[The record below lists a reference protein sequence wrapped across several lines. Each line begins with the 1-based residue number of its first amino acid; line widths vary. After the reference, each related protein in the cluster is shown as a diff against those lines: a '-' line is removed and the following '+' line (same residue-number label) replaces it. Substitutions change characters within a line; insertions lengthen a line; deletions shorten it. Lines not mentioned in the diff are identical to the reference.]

1 MNVRTIIAS
10 IMCSIVLMAVA
21 QHTDLPRKTMNGK
34 EYYVYKVSKGEGF
47 YSVAKKFDISE
58 EDIIKYNPA
67 AKNGLKRNQV
77 LFIPVS
83 MDDVSQKSVSTSFQH
98 TIKRGETLYAISKMY
113 GVSIDEICELNP
125 GARKRINA
133 GDKLLIPQKNVQS
146 SSQEVAQSKK
156 VEDKTTKKESKKS
169 QEYIY
174 HTIASGETLYFIAQR
189 YNTDVESI
197 MRANPGIKPTKLAKG
212 AVIRVPDTNADVIVA
227 DKETPAEVKNTTP
240 TETAKEVTKDDVEQL
255 PENTNGKYKT
265 YCAKK
270 KETFY
275 SIAQKFDIPVDELR
289 AVNPGVRKV
298 KEGMNINIPNTV
310 ANNDI
315 DTDGAGSVTVS
326 NEQLENLYSR
336 IYTKKNV
343 DIINVAVM
351 LPFMLNDTES
361 VKSAL
366 YTEYYQGF
374 LLAVD
379 SLKRQGYSINV
390 YAYDT
395 QNSVDVVRNLLNRSQ
410 MKNMDLIIAPDQDDA
425 IDLVADFGEQHD
437 INVVNSF
444 SMKNEKVNTNAR
456 VFQTNIPGSYLY
468 AESVAQFIK
477 TFKDKTV
484 IFLDNANDTIADNDF
499 ITTLQGELTER
510 NIQYATCSYSGM
522 LSDDTLTNVASLY
535 ASIVFVPVSNKKEA
549 IAEILPAL
557 DRYVANNV
565 ASDVSLFGYPG
576 WVPQINS
583 NLDKF
588 YRLDTYIFS
597 RFYIQP
603 EDIHMYDFS
612 IKYAYWYNEEMRNA
626 SPRYAVLGFDT
637 GLYFL
642 QAIALHGKNF
652 ANYDMTYSA
661 QSIQTD
667 FYFERINNWSGF
679 INKAFYFVHLTR
691 DMKIEKIA
699 IQ

>member
-1 MNVRTIIAS
+1 
-10 IMCSIVLMAVA
+10 MCCIVLVVAA
-21 QHTDLPRKTMNGK
+21 QHTNLPRKTMNGK

-47 YSVAKKFDISE
+47 YSISKKFDISE

-67 AKNGLKRNQV
+67 AKSGLKRDQV

-83 MDDVSQKSVSTSFQH
+83 MDDASQLAVSSSFRH

-113 GVSIDEICELNP
+113 NVTIDEICELNP

-133 GDKLLIPQKNVQS
+133 GDKLLIPQKNSSSVAKSTTPS
-146 SSQEVAQSKK
+146 SSQASK
-156 VEDKTTKKESKKS
+156 VTTPKEETKKS
-169 QEYIY
+169 QSYVY
-174 HTIASGETLYFIAQR
+174 HTISSGETLYAIAQR
-189 YNTDVESI
+189 YETSVESI

-212 AVIRVPDTNADVIVA
+212 AVIRVPDVNADVVVA
-227 DKETPAEVKNTTP
+227 EKETPAETTTIDTP
-240 TETAKEVTKDDVEQL
+240 VEQPKEVEKEAVEQL
-255 PENTNGKYKT
+255 VENTGGKYRT

-275 SIAQKFDIPVDELR
+275 SIAQKFDIAVDELR
-289 AVNPGVRKV
+289 AVNPDIRKV
-298 KEGMNINIPNTV
+298 KEGMNINIPNSVVDKDVTQNSDENV
-310 ANNDI
+310 A
-315 DTDGAGSVTVS
+315 S
-326 NEQLENLYSR
+326 NEHLESLYSR
-336 IYTKKNV
+336 IYSKKNT
-343 DIINVAVM
+343 DHINVAVM
-351 LPFMLNDTES
+351 LPFMLNETES

-379 SLKRQGYSINV
+379 SLKRQGYSVNV

-395 QNSVDVVRNLLNRSQ
+395 QNSADVVRNLLSRQQ
-410 MKNMDLIIAPDQDDA
+410 MTKMDLIIAPDQDDA

-444 SMKNEKVNTNAR
+444 SLKNEKVNTNAR

-468 AESVAQFIK
+468 AETVACFIK
-477 TFKDKTV
+477 TFKNKRV
-484 IFLDNANDTIADNDF
+484 VFLDNADDTEADNEF
-499 ITTLQGELTER
+499 ITTLQSELSQR
-510 NIQYATCSYSGM
+510 NMPYTTCSYKGI
-522 LSDDTLTNVASLY
+522 LSDDNLSGTALS
-535 ASIVFVPVSNKKEA
+535 ASIVFVPTSNKKEA

-557 DRYVANNV
+557 DRFVATHD

-576 WVPQINS
+576 WIPQINK

-588 YRLDTYIFS
+588 YHLDTYIFS

-603 EDIHMYDFS
+603 EDARMYDFS

-642 QAIALHGKNF
+642 QAIAQHGKNF
-652 ANYDMTYSA
+652 ANYDMTEMP

-667 FYFERINNWSGF
+667 FNFERINNWSGF
-679 INKAFYFVHLTR
+679 INKSFYFVHLTR
-691 DMKIEKIA
+691 DMKIEKISF
-699 IQ
+699 